1 MKVISIIIKDLKTVL
16 SDKQAIIVT
25 MLMPLILMTILSVA
39 LKGSFI
45 DSGDN
50 ETENVNIAVV
60 KLYDE
65 AADSQMFKTTLE
77 ERLNIN
83 LSGDEVRPEEIFFED
98 FLGSEEVL
106 KLINYRVEE
115 ENTAMELL
123 NAGEISAVIILPER
137 YIYDMKVNLL
147 TPFRNNVNVKVL
159 THPDKN
165 IAGEIV
171 KSVMEAYT
179 NTMSSIII
187 GKNVLIES
195 IGANDLG
202 EGGYENIDKVME
214 GMTSMMEE
222 VSINIEDV
230 TVEGRKN
237 ITSAEYYSV
246 AMMTMFILYAAGQ
259 RGRMLLEEKD
269 NQTFQRMVIADIS
282 KAHILA
288 GKFMT
293 VFLLASIQITVMMI
307 FSYFA
312 LKVKWR
318 DINSIVALSF
328 STVFAVAGLGVF
340 IASLTYRTE
349 NYRIAN
355 MFENI
360 IVQVMALLGGNFFP
374 IDVMPKL
381 IQKLSFFSLNGVALN
396 SYLKIIL
403 GYGLAD
409 ILNNVL
415 ILSAIGVLFTVMG
428 VVIFNKE
435 VSDDAKHNKIKTAK
449 A

>member
-259 RGRMLLEEKD
+259 GGRMLLEEKD

-282 KAHILA
+282 KTHILA